1 MYDAIVVGAR
11 CAGSPTAMLLA
22 RQGHKVLLVDR
33 SSFPSD
39 IMSTHFVHVPG
50 VIRLRNWGLL
60 DQVWAAGT
68 PAIEQVTVY
77 VDGQPFTPPR
87 PPESE
92 GMPPAACPRRTVL
105 DKILV
110 DGAVE
115 AGAELRENFSVR
127 ELVWDGDTVV
137 GVRGRTKDGH
147 DVEERGR
154 IVIGADGLHSFVAR
168 QVKPQEYDTV
178 PSLTFAYYAYYTGID
193 LEGAEMHPMGEG
205 EGGVLV
211 FPTNDG
217 TAVVAAGGPVDGFFD
232 FRKDIEGNFYKL
244 LARTTNLGE
253 RIDPAKRVER
263 FMGTNDQPNY
273 FRKPY
278 GPGWALVGDAGYHRD
293 FITGLGIN
301 DAFRDA
307 ELLAHAIDEGFS
319 GSRPLDDAMAAYE
332 QRRNEIAKPSYDVT
346 LQMARGEGDL
356 NTFLQL
362 GLSLQGNMPAAIGG
376 PA

>member
-22 RQGHKVLLVDR
+22 RRGLKVLLVDK

-39 IMSTHFVHVPG
+39 IMSTHFIHVPG

-60 DQVWAAGT
+60 DKVWAAGT
-68 PAIEQVTVY
+68 PEITKVTVY
-77 VDGQPFTPPR
+77 VEGQPFAPPR
-87 PPESE
+87 PPEAE
-92 GMPPAACPRRTVL
+92 GFPSACCPRRTVL

-110 DGAVE
+110 DAAVE

-127 ELVWDGDTVV
+127 ELVWDGDRVA
-137 GVRGRTKDGH
+137 GIRGHAKDGGE
-147 DVEERGR
+147 VSEQAR
-154 IVIGADGLHSFVAR
+154 IVIGADGLHSLVAK
-168 QVKPQEYDTV
+168 QVQPPEYDTV
-178 PSLTFAYYAYYTGID
+178 PSLTFAYYAYWSGVAD
-193 LEGAEMHPMGEG
+193 LEGAELHPMEG

-217 TAVVAAGGPVDGFFD
+217 NACVAAGGPTAGFQE
-232 FRKDIEGNFYKL
+232 FRKDIEGNFDLL

-253 RIDPAKRVER
+253 RVGAGKRVER
-263 FMGTNDQPNY
+263 FVGTNDQPNY

-307 ELLAHAIDEGFS
+307 ELLAQAIDDGFS
-319 GSRPLDDAMAAYE
+319 GAKPLEEALAAYE
-332 QRRNEIAKPSYDVT
+332 QRRNQIAKPSYDVT
-346 LQMARGEGDL
+346 LSMARGEGDL
-356 NTFLQL
+356 NVFLQL
-362 GLSLQGNMPAAIGG
+362 GLAIQANLPAEVA
-376 PA
+376 